1 MAAVGQPCHE
11 PDFGFRHLTI
21 GDAHFLEAEFDAPL
35 PDIPRERREIDF
47 RRATNRLL
55 HSPDNK
61 PPDFIHYLPAE
72 ADTLALG
79 AAFAAGLAPG
89 LVIYLQGDLG
99 AGKTTFARGV
109 LRGLGYVDKVRSPTY
124 ALVELYKFSKL
135 YLYHFDFY
143 RFEDPRELD
152 DAGFRECFTAESV
165 ALVEW
170 PQKAATVLPAA
181 DVTVSIRSEA
191 DGRLVEIKAHTEA
204 GRRCIEQLQYG

>member
-1 MAAVGQPCHE
+1 MRVAVC
-11 PDFGFRHLTI
+11 LT
-21 GDAHFLEAEFDAPL
+21 
-35 PDIPRERREIDF
+35 
-47 RRATNRLL
+47 
-55 HSPDNK
+55 
-61 PPDFIHYLPAE
+61 
-72 ADTLALG
+72 
-79 AAFAAGLAPG
+79 PG
-89 LVIYLQGDLG
+89 MVIYLTGELG
-99 AGKTTFARGV
+99 AGKTTFARGI
-109 LRGLGYVDKVRSPTY
+109 LRGLGYPGNVKSPTY
-124 ALVELYKFSKL
+124 SLVELYKFSKL

>member
-1 MAAVGQPCHE
+1 
-11 PDFGFRHLTI
+11 
-21 GDAHFLEAEFDAPL
+21 
-35 PDIPRERREIDF
+35 
-47 RRATNRLL
+47 L

-109 LRGLGYVDKVRSPTY
+109 LRGLGYVNKVRSPTY

-143 RFEDPRELD
+143 RFKDPRELD

>member
-1 MAAVGQPCHE
+1 MAAVGQPCHK